1 MVEKRMVEFIIVP
14 PEFGVLF
21 LIPLIGSYL
30 IFRFFDNLFWVAL
43 FYITS
48 QIGLASLAHYI
59 YG

>member
-1 MVEKRMVEFIIVP
+1 MIEKRMVEFIIVP

-21 LIPLIGSYL
+21 LLPLIGAYL
-30 IFRFFDNLFWVAL
+30 IFKITDNLFWVAL

-48 QIGLASLAHYI
+48 SIGLALLAHYI